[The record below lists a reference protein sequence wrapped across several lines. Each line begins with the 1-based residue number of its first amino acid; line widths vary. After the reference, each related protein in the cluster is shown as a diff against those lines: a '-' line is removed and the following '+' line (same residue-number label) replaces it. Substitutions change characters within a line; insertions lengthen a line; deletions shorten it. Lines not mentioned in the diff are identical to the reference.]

1 MSSYTHMPKDQHR
14 TLIILVTILIL
25 GLIAAL

>member
-1 MSSYTHMPKDQHR
+1 MSNYTHLPKDQHR

-25 GLIAAL
+25 GLISSL